1 MCIWSV
7 YEAPSV
13 FYMTK
18 NEDEHTV
25 TIAYAVFIIIIG
37 EVTRVRSA
45 TNRANP
51 FSFMLTLDH
60 IEGYWWFPHIFGTQ
74 GELLLIKWDKNILT
88 KICPDIA

>member
-18 NEDEHTV
+18 NEDEHTG

-51 FSFMLTLDH
+51 SSFDAK
-60 IEGYWWFPHIFGTQ
+60 WPFGEVLNTD
-74 GELLLIKWDKNILT
+74 L
-88 KICPDIA
+88 KI